1 MTIKFKD
8 YSFGATSAVITS
20 LAIIISLS
28 RVVSAKISIIT
39 ALLVIAIADNISD
52 SFGIHIYQ
60 ESQHVRAKEVKK
72 TTLYNFLARLLVVS
86 ILILFILLL
95 PIDLAVI
102 LSVVFGL
109 SIIVLLSY
117 FISKHQKDNPYSIV
131 IEHLALTVIVI
142 IASLF
147 LRAFI
152 SQSMFQFF
160 N

>member
-1 MTIKFKD
+1 MKINFKN

-28 RVVSAKISIIT
+28 NVVGAKVSIIT

-60 ESQHVRAKEVKK
+60 ESQCVHAKEVKR

-86 ILILFILLL
+86 ILILFILFL

-102 LSVVFGL
+102 LSVIFGL
-109 SIIVLLSY
+109 SIIVLISY
-117 FISKHQKDNPYSIV
+117 FISKYQKVDHYSAI
-131 IEHLALTVIVI
+131 IEHLALTVLVI

-147 LRAFI
+147 LRTFI
-152 SQSMFQFF
+152 SQSMPQFF
-160 N
+160 K